1 VVIVNPS
8 TPIGPGDARPTPTG
22 RIVIEAAS
30 GRIPAYV
37 DTGLNVVHVDDVAHG
52 HLLAYDRGK
61 VGERYILGGENLTL
75 GEILT
80 LIATLVGRRPPR
92 VRLWPE
98 LVLPFAHVS
107 EMVARLRTAGEPLLT
122 VDGVRMA
129 RKRMHFSSAKA
140 IREIGY
146 GSRPAV
152 EALRDA
158 LDWYRGNGYLAEIAA
173 GRPLQAQ

>member
-1 VVIVNPS
+1 VL
-8 TPIGPGDARPTPTG
+8 
-22 RIVIEAAS
+22 EAAK

-52 HLLAYDRGK
+52 HLLAYDHGK
-61 VGERYILGGENLTL
+61 VGERYILGGDNLTL

-92 VRLWPE
+92 MRLWPG
-98 LVLPFAHVS
+98 LVLPFAYAS
-107 EMVARLRTAGEPLLT
+107 EMIARLRAAGEPLLT

-140 IREIGY
+140 IRELGY
-146 GSRPAV
+146 ASRPAV
-152 EALRDA
+152 DALRDA
-158 LDWYRGNGYLAEIAA
+158 LDWYRGHGYLGEIAA
-173 GRPLQAQ
+173 CPSDTRSSRGPNAK